1 MVGVGGGV
9 GQKPRALTLN
19 ALTASHS
26 YVLAETA
33 KKRTRPGASWN
44 FKGLS

>member
-1 MVGVGGGV
+1 MVGVGGGM
-9 GQKPRALTLN
+9 GQKPRVLTLN
-19 ALTASHS
+19 ALTAFHS

-33 KKRTRPGASWN
+33 KKRKRPGASWN